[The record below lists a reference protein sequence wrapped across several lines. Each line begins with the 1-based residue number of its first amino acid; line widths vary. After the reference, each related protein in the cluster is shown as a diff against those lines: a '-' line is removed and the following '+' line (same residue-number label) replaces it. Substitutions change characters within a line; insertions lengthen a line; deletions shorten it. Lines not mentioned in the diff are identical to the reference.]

1 MRAWRERESEL
12 GEALFPDLTERSAAA
27 ADPAEMWSAG
37 QTLRLRAGDF
47 DSRLA
52 SHPDPKHRTALDEG
66 FAAAAA
72 LAARCGIRAPDPEEF
87 WAAGAPPRFPAP
99 SPTSRDLDLGTRALP
114 VPAPHGLGADA
125 WQRAFADGSLADDL
139 ALSMSSEVVR
149 WFAALDAPAS
159 PHTPRLTRAT
169 PLGPVH
175 WTLRWLPAAPAAPL
189 LGPAH
194 STAMSPSYPTLPEM
208 LLLQIARARC
218 RGHAP
223 LDEHSFT
230 WLAGELPDT
239 RFAARHGSD
248 IANYTVRIGTRE
260 RTDQGPHIGTRLAH

>member
-27 ADPAEMWSAG
+27 ADPAEMWITA

-218 RGHAP
+218 GAAP